1 MLSCYGNGI
10 PDTLTFYEWEH
21 TSDYGDHIRFLN
33 GSTNGSLLLP
43 NSNGNE
49 IEYQNNGYYKCTVS
63 NGIPNIHG
71 VTKQSSEVFLYVQG
85 TNFLK
90 FFF

>member
-10 PDTLTFYEWEH
+10 PDNNTFYEWEH
-21 TSDYGDHIRFLN
+21 TSDYGDHVRFLN

-43 NSNGNE
+43 NSNGNK

-63 NGIPNIHG
+63 NGIPNIYG
-71 VTKQSSEVFLYVQG
+71 VMKQSSEVFLYVQG
-85 TNFLK
+85 TNF
-90 FFF
+90 